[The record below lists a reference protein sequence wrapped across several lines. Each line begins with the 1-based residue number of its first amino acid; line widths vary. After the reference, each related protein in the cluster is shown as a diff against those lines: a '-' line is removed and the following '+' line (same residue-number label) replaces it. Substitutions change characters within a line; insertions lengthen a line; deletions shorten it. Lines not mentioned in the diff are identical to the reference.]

1 MLHYSITP
9 NNSSLTKLC
18 GYNRT
23 QVRGNRLGGKNI
35 IKAIL
40 FDFGQTLV
48 DAANGFRKAEKEA
61 QKTLFADPSLN
72 LQEDFL
78 TTYRRIRKEL
88 HDRSN
93 FSRKSLWQEVYHFYG
108 LKSDARLLETWE
120 TAYWETVKAN
130 STLFPETVNVLK
142 SLSSKYQLG
151 MITNTQGQQRSGTH
165 RISQFPELETYFKVI
180 IVAGENSIPP
190 KPDPEPFRLCLQE
203 LNLKPSEAV
212 YVGDDYRIDVCGAK
226 DAGLHAVWIKHHCV
240 SRSWP
245 EVETSVPI
253 ITHLNQLLD
262 IECMVKVL

>member
-1 MLHYSITP
+1 
-9 NNSSLTKLC
+9 LC
-18 GYNRT
+18 GYKRAPAK
-23 QVRGNRLGGKNI
+23 GIKLSGKNT

-48 DAANGFRKAEKEA
+48 DAADGFRKAEKEA
-61 QKTLFADPSLN
+61 QKKLFADPSLN
-72 LQEDFL
+72 RQEDFL
-78 TTYRRIRKEL
+78 ATYRRIRKEL

-93 FSRKSLWQEVYHFYG
+93 FSRKSLWQEVYHFYD
-108 LKSDARLLETWE
+108 LKPDARLLDTWE
-120 TAYWETVKAN
+120 TAYWKTVKAN

-151 MITNTQGQQRSGTH
+151 MITNTQGQHRSGTH

-190 KPDPEPFRLCLQE
+190 KPDPEPFRLCLKG

-212 YVGDDYRIDVCGAK
+212 YVGDDYRIDVCGAR
-226 DAGLHAVWIKHHCV
+226 DAGLHAVWLKHHSV

-245 EVETSVPI
+245 DVQTSTPI
-253 ITHLNQLLD
+253 ISQLDELLD
-262 IECMVKVL
+262 IERMVKVL

>member
-35 IKAIL
+35 IKAII

-130 STLFPETVNVLK
+130 STLFPETINVLK

>member
-1 MLHYSITP
+1 MS
-9 NNSSLTKLC
+9 
-18 GYNRT
+18 
-23 QVRGNRLGGKNI
+23 GKNS

-48 DAANGFRKAEKEA
+48 DAADGFRKAEKEV
-61 QKTLFADPSLN
+61 QKKLFADPSLN
-72 LQEDFL
+72 RQGDFL
-78 TTYRRIRKEL
+78 ATYRRIRKEL

-93 FSRKSLWQEVYHFYG
+93 FSRKSLWQEVYHFYD
-108 LKSDARLLETWE
+108 LKPDARLLDTWE
-120 TAYWETVKAN
+120 TAYWKTVKAN

-190 KPDPEPFRLCLQE
+190 KPDPEPFCLCLKG

-212 YVGDDYRIDVCGAK
+212 YVGDDYRIDVCGAR
-226 DAGLHAVWIKHHCV
+226 DAGLHAVWLKHHSV

-245 EVETSVPI
+245 DVQTSTPI
-253 ITHLNQLLD
+253 ISQLDELLD
-262 IECMVKVL
+262 IERMVKVL

>member
-35 IKAIL
+35 IKAII

-262 IECMVKVL
+262 IERMVKVL